1 MVLPVSPKVGL
12 DNIFH
17 DLTNMRIDVH
27 LKTYSEMPLISKQPN
42 AILKFCSIYHWCK
55 AGAPKF
61 DNTNIN
67 ALNIKALNLHHSAG
81 SFFAYIANYSG

>member
-12 DNIFH
+12 DNIVH

-42 AILKFCSIYHWCK
+42 AILKFL
-55 AGAPKF
+55 
-61 DNTNIN
+61 
-67 ALNIKALNLHHSAG
+67 LNIPLVQSWCPKV
-81 SFFAYIANYSG
+81 